1 MSSTK
6 IREKLHDYI
15 ERGDD
20 RFLKIVY
27 AMAKEYLEGE
37 PSQYELSDEQVK
49 VLNERRQRYLSGE
62 GETFTL
68 KETLERARSQKKK
81 K

>member
-1 MSSTK
+1 MSAIK

-15 ERGDD
+15 EKGDD

-37 PSQYELSDEQVK
+37 PSLYELSDEQVK
-49 VLNERRQRYLSGE
+49 VLNERRERYLSGE
-62 GETFTL
+62 GKTYTLEETF
-68 KETLERARSQKKK
+68 ERARSQRKKK
-81 K
+81 